1 MWAKIHSPT
10 HRHAIY
16 YEEIL
21 KADLEVVKWIRH
33 GYELKLKSWPQ
44 PSYTRNNRSARDDP
58 SFVWHEIRRLVLL
71 GVMSEVE
78 ERPLVVNALS
88 VVFSNKKRLVW
99 DVRELNKLIDDEKLT
114 LETLDD
120 AAELLEK
127 NYYGATSDLE
137 AGYFQ
142 VGIAEEQKTLLGC
155 AFENPATGKIT
166 YFVSNTMILGEK
178 SAVHSFT
185 RLVKPVVKQARLLG
199 WKGVV
204 YVDDFDHIGATKD
217 DCLKSREILKNV
229 ASRAG
234 WLFSEAKEREPST
247 CFRFLG
253 YNLNTQTMKFEV
265 PEDKLEKA
273 LHRLKVL
280 LEAGLRPRTKI
291 TNRQLAKVVGL
302 LCSFY
307 RAYPGF
313 ARLMLRSCY
322 ATIELSSEQ
331 GGWDWPIHLST
342 EARTELAWWRENLK
356 ILNGGLMK
364 QEVQELETN
373 LYGDASG
380 TGLYLYQEKP
390 RRTLLSQPLKKEDQH
405 KSSTHRELM
414 VFRNYYRAEE
424 AWALEG
430 KTVTHHTDNR
440 GTYYIVRFGSSHPE
454 LQELA
459 LQTFLACK
467 EKNIKLKVEWKRR
480 SELEMVDAD
489 EGSRGP
495 WSEREEF
502 TVDAATRELIR
513 EKFLPELDGMATWR
527 NRITERYYSLARE
540 EEAEGKNLFAQ
551 RLGNEIHWL
560 HPHPGQL
567 PKCLR

>member
-1 MWAKIHSPT
+1 M
-10 HRHAIY
+10 
-16 YEEIL
+16 
-21 KADLEVVKWIRH
+21 VKWIRH

-44 PSYTRNNRSARDDP
+44 PSYTRNNRSAREDP

-166 YFVSNTMILGEK
+166 YLVSNTMILGEK

-234 WLFSEAKEREPST
+234 WLFSEAKEREPSA
-247 CFRFLG
+247 CFASF
-253 YNLNTQTMKFEV
+253 
-265 PEDKLEKA
+265 A
-273 LHRLKVL
+273 SSKVA
-280 LEAGLRPRTKI
+280 ESAGGIESTWNQAAGM
-291 TNRQLAKVVGL
+291 T
-302 LCSFY
+302 
-307 RAYPGF
+307 
-313 ARLMLRSCY
+313 AR
-322 ATIELSSEQ
+322 
-331 GGWDWPIHLST
+331 
-342 EARTELAWWRENLK
+342 
-356 ILNGGLMK
+356 
-364 QEVQELETN
+364 
-373 LYGDASG
+373 
-380 TGLYLYQEKP
+380 
-390 RRTLLSQPLKKEDQH
+390 
-405 KSSTHRELM
+405 
-414 VFRNYYRAEE
+414 
-424 AWALEG
+424 
-430 KTVTHHTDNR
+430 
-440 GTYYIVRFGSSHPE
+440 
-454 LQELA
+454 
-459 LQTFLACK
+459 
-467 EKNIKLKVEWKRR
+467 
-480 SELEMVDAD
+480 
-489 EGSRGP
+489 
-495 WSEREEF
+495 
-502 TVDAATRELIR
+502 
-513 EKFLPELDGMATWR
+513 
-527 NRITERYYSLARE
+527 
-540 EEAEGKNLFAQ
+540 
-551 RLGNEIHWL
+551 
-560 HPHPGQL
+560 
-567 PKCLR
+567 

>member
-1 MWAKIHSPT
+1 M
-10 HRHAIY
+10 
-16 YEEIL
+16 
-21 KADLEVVKWIRH
+21 VKWIRH
-33 GYELKLKSWPQ
+33 GYELKLKSRPQ
-44 PSYTRNNRSARDDP
+44 PSYTKNNRSALLDP
-58 SFVWHEIRRLVLL
+58 SFVWNELRRLCLL

-78 ERPLVVNALS
+78 EKPLVVNALS

-127 NYYGATSDLE
+127 NFYGATSDLE

-142 VGIAEEQKTLLGC
+142 MGIAEEQKQLLGC
-155 AFENPATGKIT
+155 AFENPDTGLTT

-185 RLVKPVVKQARLLG
+185 RLLKPVVKRARLLG
-199 WKGVV
+199 WKGIV

-217 DCLKSREILKNV
+217 DCINSRAILKSV
-229 ASRAG
+229 ASQAG
-234 WLFSEAKEREPST
+234 WLFSEAKEQEPST
-247 CFRFLG
+247 CFRSLG
-253 YNLNTQTMKFEV
+253 YNLNTTNMKFEV
-265 PEDKLEKA
+265 PEDKLESA
-273 LHRLKVL
+273 LRKLEVL
-280 LEAGLRPRTKI
+280 LYAKVKTYKI

-302 LCSFY
+302 LASFY

-313 ARLMLRSCY
+313 SRLMLRSCY
-322 ATIELSSEQ
+322 ATIEVSREQ
-331 GGWDWPIHLST
+331 GGWDKPITLQA
-342 EARTELAWWRENLK
+342 EAWTELSWWKENLK
-356 ILNGGLMK
+356 SLNGGLMK
-364 QEVQELETN
+364 QEVQEMETSLD

-380 TGLYLYQEKP
+380 TGLYLYQEQP
-390 RRTLLSQPLKKEDQH
+390 RRTLLSQPLKEDDRE

-414 VFRNYYRAEE
+414 VFRNFYESKE

-430 KTVTHHTDNR
+430 KMVTHYTDNR
-440 GTYYIVRFGSSHPE
+440 GTYYIVKGGSSNPE

-459 LQTFLACK
+459 LQTFLACRK
-467 EKNIKLKVEWKRR
+467 KNIKLKVEWKRR
-480 SELEMVDAD
+480 SEEEMVDAD

-502 TVDAATRELIR
+502 TVDAATREVIMK
-513 EKFLPELDGMATWR
+513 KFLPELDCMATR
-527 NRITERYYSLARE
+527 LNRITERYFSLARE

-551 RLGNEIHWL
+551 KLGNEIHWL

-567 PKCLR
+567 LKCLR

>member
-1 MWAKIHSPT
+1 M
-10 HRHAIY
+10 
-16 YEEIL
+16 
-21 KADLEVVKWIRH
+21 VKWIRH

-44 PSYTRNNRSARDDP
+44 PSYTKNNRSALQDP
-58 SFVWHEIRRLVLL
+58 SFVWNEIRRLCLL
-71 GVMSEVE
+71 GVMSEVD

-99 DVRELNKLIDDEKLT
+99 DVRELNKLIDDAKLT

-120 AAELLEK
+120 GAELLER
-127 NYYGATSDLE
+127 NFYGATSDLE

-142 VGIAEEQKTLLGC
+142 IGIAEEQKQLLGC
-155 AFENPATGKIT
+155 AFENPATGRIT

-185 RLVKPVVKQARLLG
+185 RLLKPVVKQARLLG
-199 WKGVV
+199 WKGIV

-217 DCLKSREILKNV
+217 DCIKSRKILKSV
-229 ASRAG
+229 ASQAG
-234 WLFSEAKEREPST
+234 WLFSEAKEQEPST

-253 YNLNTQTMKFEV
+253 YNLNTTNMKFEV
-265 PEDKLEKA
+265 PEYKLESA
-273 LHRLKVL
+273 LKKLEVL
-280 LEAGLRPRTKI
+280 LEAKAKI
-291 TNRQLAKVVGL
+291 YKTTNRQLARVVGL
-302 LCSFY
+302 LASFY

-313 ARLMLRSCY
+313 SRLMLRSCY
-322 ATIELSSEQ
+322 ATIEVSREQ
-331 GGWDWPIHLST
+331 GGWDRPINLKA
-342 EARTELAWWRENLK
+342 EAWTELSWWKENLK
-356 ILNGGLMK
+356 SLNGGLMK
-364 QEVQELETN
+364 QEVQELETSLERN

-380 TGLYLYQEKP
+380 TGLYLYQEQP
-390 RRTLLSQPLKKEDQH
+390 RRTLLSQPLKDDDRK

-414 VFRNYYRAEE
+414 VFRNFYESKE

-430 KTVTHHTDNR
+430 KTVTHYTDNR
-440 GTYYIVRFGSSHPE
+440 GTYYIVKGGSSHQE

-459 LQTFLACK
+459 LQTFLACR

-480 SELEMVDAD
+480 SEEEMVDAD

-502 TVDAATRELIR
+502 TVDAATREVIMK
-513 EKFLPELDGMATWR
+513 KFLPELDCMATR
-527 NRITERYYSLARE
+527 QNRITERYFSLARE

-551 RLGNEIHWL
+551 KLGNEIHWL

-567 PKCLR
+567 LKCLR